1 MVTETLAAI
10 LSGARSR
17 LGWSLRDAERA
28 TGVPNAHLS
37 QLETG
42 KIGHPGIGVL
52 VKLAKAYGIPVR
64 RLTEAAGHGSD
75 WSLACDLDEGA
86 IRASERERIRQLAIE
101 HGATYRREHFH
112 SEMDGPRRLH
122 SHDAPFA
129 DLIGDET

>member
-42 KIGHPGIGVL
+42 KIGRPSIGIL
-52 VKLAKAYGIPVR
+52 AKLAAAYGLPPE
-64 RLTEAAGHGSD
+64 RLAEAAGYRGITQR
-75 WSLACDLDEGA
+75 LVLDGGLWDGVWTCAGCSAPLTEG
-86 IRASERERIRQLAIE
+86 
-101 HGATYRREHFH
+101 
-112 SEMDGPRRLH
+112 
-122 SHDAPFA
+122 
-129 DLIGDET
+129 LIAHAAGCPEVSGNG

>member
-52 VKLAKAYGIPVR
+52 VKLAKAYGI
-64 RLTEAAGHGSD
+64 TAAFRVI
-75 WSLACDLDEGA
+75 SLHEQRTSGEFSRADMQPQLAETPLGVWVPA
-86 IRASERERIRQLAIE
+86 RAETAWKIRAVLEVVK
-101 HGATYRREHFH
+101 
-112 SEMDGPRRLH
+112 
-122 SHDAPFA
+122 
-129 DLIGDET
+129 